1 MKAWWKSRVLW
12 FNAIA
17 TALVGA
23 EAVFHVLQ
31 PLLGPAVYPV
41 ALVAIT
47 MVNGFLR
54 IITTQGIGRSDQ
66 PKP

>member
-1 MKAWWKSRVLW
+1 MKPWYKSKTIW

-17 TALVGA
+17 MSLIAM

-31 PLLGPAVYPV
+31 PLLGPVIYPV

-47 MVNGFLR
+47 AINGFLR
-54 IITTQGIGRSDQ
+54 VITSQGIVRGKS
-66 PKP
+66 